1 MGLRYTPE
9 GQGSLSVFPRLL
21 HFAVQPARVS
31 RPLKNLTSPGTVRS
45 NGLTSGL
52 EIPTARKI
60 RHTALRILTAHT
72 DTPHIRIIRFVPY
85 VHLIILEPFN
95 MA

>member
-1 MGLRYTPE
+1 MRRCKIAHSP
-9 GQGSLSVFPRLL
+9 QLL
-21 HFAVQPARVS
+21 HFAEQPARVS
-31 RPLKNLTSPGTVRS
+31 RPLHKNLTNPETVRNNS
-45 NGLTSGL
+45 LTGGL

-72 DTPHIRIIRFVPY
+72 DTPHIRIMRFVPY

>member
-1 MGLRYTPE
+1 MCFHG
-9 GQGSLSVFPRLL
+9 VL
-21 HFAVQPARVS
+21 HFAEQPARVS
-31 RPLKNLTSPGTVRS
+31 RPLQNLTNPRTVRS
-45 NGLTSGL
+45 NNLTSGL
-52 EIPTARKI
+52 EMPTARKI

-72 DTPHIRIIRFVPY
+72 DTPHIRIMRFVPY